1 MTRFGLLLL
10 WLLVAGTFSGRGS
23 AAASDGTAEACCRDA
38 LRNLLL
44 AQSAE
49 TRERFRQLRQELQK
63 LEEEDFTWLQIA
75 AASDQPVCS
84 FMACNGVSDS
94 VAKQLVALEVIER
107 EAMEDGELKAQD
119 QRLNLLMVLL
129 TAVTTIIG
137 LGGLSISYL
146 AYRKSSAASPGG
158 I

>member
-1 MTRFGLLLL
+1 
-10 WLLVAGTFSGRGS
+10 
-23 AAASDGTAEACCRDA
+23 
-38 LRNLLL
+38 
-44 AQSAE
+44 
-49 TRERFRQLRQELQK
+49 
-63 LEEEDFTWLQIA
+63 
-75 AASDQPVCS
+75 
-84 FMACNGVSDS
+84 MACNGVSDS